1 MDAKKINW
9 QVSISRNV
17 FYSNFLLVGLM
28 LVCIIGGYVADIVAS
43 SFWFKLHW
51 QTVALELVNLE
62 RIPYATCASSA
73 IGLLLIIVLYVFHK
87 QLILKGLDAVSIV
100 KLADKSGKHPL
111 NDVLISMSK
120 KMGLSHS
127 PKLYIANTRVL
138 NAFVSGLREKNT
150 IMVITQG
157 LLTEL
162 KPQELQAIMLMQLAQ
177 IKALDQR
184 LALVLAYVS
193 NLHLIIFDLIYH
205 PFIYGKNRDREPNPL
220 LNFGFKCLK
229 IARFLMPVP
238 TFLMRFILK
247 PSRILQADQMA
258 VSLMGSNQALASAIK
273 KINDIQFEKMD
284 EMGEI
289 YSEISLDE
297 IRREMYVFDPADISK
312 CQTFASPF
320 TTHPTL
326 DEQLDAIGFQS

>member
-1 MDAKKINW
+1 MDAKKIDW
-9 QVSISRNV
+9 QASIRRNV
-17 FYSNFLLVGLM
+17 FYSNFLLAGLV
-28 LVCIIGGYVADIVAS
+28 LVCITGGYVFDVVAN

-51 QTVALELVNLE
+51 KTVALELVNLE
-62 RIPYATCASSA
+62 RIPYATYAMSA
-73 IGLLLIIVLYVFHK
+73 FGLIFVIALYLFHK
-87 QLILKGLDAVSIV
+87 QLMLKGLNAVPIL
-100 KLADKSGKHPL
+100 KLADQSGKHPL

-127 PKLYIANTRVL
+127 PMLYIANTRVL

-150 IMVITQG
+150 ILVITQG

-162 KPQELQAIMLMQLAQ
+162 KPLELQAVILMQLAQ

-184 LALVLAYVS
+184 LGLVLAYVS

-220 LNFGFKCLK
+220 FNFGFKCLK

-247 PSRILQADQMA
+247 PNRILQADQTA
-258 VSLMGSNQALASAIK
+258 VSLMGNNQALASAIK

-289 YSEISLDE
+289 YGEIPLDE

-326 DEQLDAIGFQS
+326 DEQLDAIGFQN